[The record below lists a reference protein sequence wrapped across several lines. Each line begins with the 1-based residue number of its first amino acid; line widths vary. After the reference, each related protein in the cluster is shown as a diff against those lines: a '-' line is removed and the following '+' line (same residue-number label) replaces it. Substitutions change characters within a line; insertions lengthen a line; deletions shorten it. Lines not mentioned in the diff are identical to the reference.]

1 MGIRRLADDP
11 LERASLRRE
20 LRSRLGQLGVS
31 LQLLAEDVFGEEDE
45 PIDWLATLPD
55 GRALVGLLALAP
67 GDGALLAR
75 GLAQRA
81 WVEARIPDWLQLA
94 PGLVVRPEARP
105 VLLLLAPDFPRLVRI
120 AAREADRDGIRLAR
134 YGWRSGRRGPELWLE
149 AAEPPGRPSRSSE
162 AVAPPRL
169 VSVFRTGLTEHD
181 FEADGSRRP

>member
-1 MGIRRLADDP
+1 MADDP

-55 GRALVGLLALAP
+55 GRALVGLLALGP

-81 WVEARIPDWLQLA
+81 WVQARIPDWQQLA

-105 VLLLLAPDFPRLVRI
+105 LLLLLATDFPRLIRI
-120 AAREADRDGIRLAR
+120 AAREADREGIRLAR
-134 YGWRSGRRGPELWLE
+134 YAWRPGRRGPELALEPAEAPAPPTRACE
-149 AAEPPGRPSRSSE
+149 AA
-162 AVAPPRL
+162 AAPRL
-169 VSVFRTGLTEHD
+169 VSVFRSGLSEHD